1 MQTNLGGTE
10 KRDWQKQEKEIES
23 RPKKKKKKVVL
34 GSHI

>member
-10 KRDWQKQEKEIES
+10 KRDWQNQEKEIES
-23 RPKKKKKKVVL
+23 RPKKKVVL